1 MYNNCILTNVPSYRI
16 IDEVQREKVC
26 ERGGGGGGR
35 GGGGREGGG
44 GEDILVFNSM
54 SYK

>member
-26 ERGGGGGGR
+26 EG
-35 GGGGREGGG
+35 EG
-44 GEDILVFNSM
+44 EEEVEAEEEEEVEKIFFCLIQ
-54 SYK
+54 

>member
-26 ERGGGGGGR
+26 EGGGGGGGR
-35 GGGGREGGG
+35 GGG
-44 GEDILVFNSM
+44 EDILLFNSM

>member
-26 ERGGGGGGR
+26 E
-35 GGGGREGGG
+35 
-44 GEDILVFNSM
+44 GEEEEEVEEEEKVEEEEEMEKIFFCLIQ
-54 SYK
+54 